1 MMASSGNRTYQVLTQ
16 RQSQQDALGPSS
28 LSDLTLLLF
37 LLVLSIA
44 TSIALVADE
53 STGIRLSQ
61 ANINELGQTYGEP
74 ARRRLVAWQR
84 LLTDLADADEATKLR
99 EVNHFFNQVRFLDDI
114 VHWKKTDYWA
124 TPVEFLVSNGG
135 DCEDF
140 SIAKYYTL
148 RELGVPIEK
157 MSIAYV
163 KALELNQAHMV
174 LTYYPQPSDIPLV
187 LDNLIPDIRPAN
199 QRPDLLH
206 VYSFNGDNLWL
217 TKKGRRADLVGAS
230 DRLKP
235 WVQLQ
240 SRINEQHDK

>member
-1 MMASSGNRTYQVLTQ
+1 MMISPGNRKYQV
-16 RQSQQDALGPSS
+16 QSQRRYQQDTAGPRPALR
-28 LSDLTLLLF
+28 TLLP
-37 LLVLSIA
+37 LLLCLAVGASL
-44 TSIALVADE
+44 ALMADN
-53 STGIRLSQ
+53 STGVRLSQ
-61 ANINELGQTYGEP
+61 AAINELGRTYGEP
-74 ARRRLVAWQR
+74 ARRRLAAWQR
-84 LLTDLADADEATKLR
+84 LLADLADADEATKLR
-99 EVNHFFNQVRFLDDI
+99 EVNRFFNQVRFLDDI
-114 VHWKKTDYWA
+114 IHWNKTDYWA

-163 KALELNQAHMV
+163 KALDLNQAHMV
-174 LTYYPQPSDIPLV
+174 LTYYPQPSAVPLV
-187 LDNLIPDIRPAN
+187 LDNLIPDIKPAN

-240 SRINEQHDK
+240 SRINQQHDQ

>member
-1 MMASSGNRTYQVLTQ
+1 M
-16 RQSQQDALGPSS
+16 QSQRRHQQDTAGPRPALR
-28 LSDLTLLLF
+28 TLLL
-37 LLVLSIA
+37 LLLCLTVSASLVLM
-44 TSIALVADE
+44 ADN
-53 STGIRLSQ
+53 SSGVRLSQ
-61 ANINELGQTYGEP
+61 AAINELGQTYGEP
-74 ARRRLVAWQR
+74 ARRRLASWQR
-84 LLTDLADADEATKLR
+84 LLADLAEADETTKLR
-99 EVNHFFNQVRFLDDI
+99 EVNRFFNQVRFLDDI

-174 LTYYPQPSDIPLV
+174 LTYYPTPSAVPLV
-187 LDNLIPDIRPAN
+187 LDNLISDIKPAS

-240 SRINEQHDK
+240 SRINQQHDQ